1 MRLFISIQILISC
14 MVYGSKKRLD
24 IYRSMNC
31 IALVM
36 RAVYCLL
43 YTDVQKSLIDTCIM
57 YITYTSLDFLL
68 LLLSHSK
75 RPELLLHHAF
85 TIFSYVHLYNTTGY
99 NDAYIA
105 HMFLLAELLSV
116 FNLILRHTI
125 LLIYWRRMVIIFI
138 RMPIWIYMIYIHTQ
152 LDQNFT
158 SKILYKSAGILM
170 PILDIFFLIK
180 TLSYPRIAYPM
191 VKN

>member
-1 MRLFISIQILISC
+1 MLISC

-138 RMPIWIYMIYIHTQ
+138 RMPIWIYMIYH
-152 LDQNFT
+152 
-158 SKILYKSAGILM
+158 S
-170 PILDIFFLIK
+170 
-180 TLSYPRIAYPM
+180 
-191 VKN
+191 